1 MSLMLALETL
11 GLSSCA
17 INWPDIPEWEDA
29 IGAALEL
36 RRSDRVIML
45 VAAGFADPEGRVA
58 YSEKRPLSQFR
69 IFSNGD

>member
-1 MSLMLALETL
+1 MPS
-11 GLSSCA
+11 
-17 INWPDIPEWEDA
+17 
-29 IGAALEL
+29 GAALEL